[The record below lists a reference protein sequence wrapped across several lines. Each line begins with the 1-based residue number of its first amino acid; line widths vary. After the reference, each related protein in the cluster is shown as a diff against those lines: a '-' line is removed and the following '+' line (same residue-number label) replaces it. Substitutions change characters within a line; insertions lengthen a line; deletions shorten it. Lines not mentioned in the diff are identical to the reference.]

1 MKQIPKEKNGGLLRM
16 CVKTDQVINYYQDA
30 TIGNEKQVD
39 IVISLTLTLADAT
52 TKERNYKHPFYFIL
66 ISKESQ
72 VLLSSPGTT
81 RCANIG

>member
-1 MKQIPKEKNGGLLRM
+1 MKQIPKETNGGLLHM
-16 CVKTDQVINYYQDA
+16 CVKTDQAIKYYQDA

-39 IVISLTLTLADAT
+39 IVISLTLTPADAT

-72 VLLSSPGTT
+72 ALLSSPGTT